1 MSKHCQIYLGLI
13 TAIIVLL
20 SCGTVKSETDSD
32 SLLILKDSITVNKIG
47 TLTDVPTKHRNR
59 LYYIDKKSRTVFYSE
74 GNFENPQILIKKGQ
88 DKENIAELYDV
99 SIAGDLLFV
108 EGSPELVVFDISSDA
123 PQFIGKYA
131 MPFNMASKF
140 FATQNQIGVFGI
152 DVKDF
157 SEQSTFAL
165 FTFSFDKQKGITNIQ
180 KRVSTEPSFKVDNIF
195 LSGHV
200 VTDKGK
206 ITFIFDWLGEYFV
219 IDEQKYS
226 IAKKGKL
233 PFYGNVQEFENSS
246 TEKPPYYQAYGV
258 SQYHNKIIVLRELD
272 FEGNDITR
280 QLSTFGL
287 EGSLRKR
294 LQIFDSNFK
303 LLKSTILPFKAA
315 RIGVMDNKLYAL
327 DLNNNTTYIY
337 EIKGF

>member
-1 MSKHCQIYLGLI
+1 MNNNTPIYLGLL
-13 TAIIVLL
+13 TAILFVLGC
-20 SCGTVKSETDSD
+20 SPAKSESDSN
-32 SLLILKDSITVNKIG
+32 SLLILKDSISIAKIG
-47 TLTDVPTKHRNR
+47 TLKDVPQKHKNR
-59 LYYIDKKSRTVFYSE
+59 LYYINEASKSVSYSDT
-74 GNFENPQILIKKGQ
+74 NFKGIKILIRKGQ
-88 DKENIAELYDV
+88 NKSDIIELYDI
-99 SIAGDLLFV
+99 SIVGDLLFIK
-108 EGSPELVVFDISSDA
+108 GSPELVVFDISSDT
-123 PQFIGKYA
+123 PQLVGKYI

-140 FATQNQIGVFGI
+140 FETQNQIGIFGI
-152 DVKDF
+152 DRKDF

-165 FTFSFDKQKGITNIQ
+165 FTFSFDKLKGITNIQ
-180 KRVSTEPSFKVDNIF
+180 KRVSTEPSFKVENMF

-200 VTDKGK
+200 VTDEGK

-226 IAKKGKL
+226 IVKKGKL

-258 SQYHNKIIVLRELD
+258 SKYHDKIVVLRELD
-272 FEGNDITR
+272 FEGNDISR

-315 RIGVMDNKLYAL
+315 RIGIIDNNLYAL
-327 DLNNNTTYIY
+327 NLNDNTTYIY

>member
-1 MSKHCQIYLGLI
+1 MIKRYYTPALLTALI
-13 TAIIVLL
+13 LLIGYATAQ
-20 SCGTVKSETDSD
+20 SESDSN
-32 SLLILKDSITVNKIG
+32 SLLILKDSISVAKVG
-47 TLTDVPTKHRNR
+47 TLKDVPQKHKNR
-59 LYYIDKKSRTVFYSE
+59 LYYINEASKSVSYSDT
-74 GNFENPQILIKKGQ
+74 NFKDIKTLIRKGSSKN
-88 DKENIAELYDV
+88 DITELYDI
-99 SIAGDLLFV
+99 SIAGGLLFV
-108 EGSPELVVFDISSDA
+108 EGSPELVVFDLSTDV
-123 PQFIGKYA
+123 PTLIGKYV

-140 FATQNQIGVFGI
+140 FATKNQIGVFGI

-200 VTDKGK
+200 VTDEGK

-226 IAKKGKL
+226 IVKKEKL

-258 SQYHNKIIVLRELD
+258 SKYHNKIIVLREVD
-272 FEGNDITR
+272 FEENDITR

-294 LQIFDSNFK
+294 LQIFDSNFN
-303 LLKSTILPFKAA
+303 LLKSTLLPFKGA
-315 RIGVMDNKLYAL
+315 RIAVIDNNLYAL
-327 DLNNNTTYIY
+327 DLHNNTTYIY